1 MMVVRRRHR
10 RATRSAL
17 VLAVAA
23 ALMSAAPAAAET
35 LYVAPRGDDEAD
47 CLTEAT
53 ACRTFDRAYQAAE
66 LGDTVEVAGGRYPSQ
81 PIFEVEGRTDEK
93 DRPDVTF
100 RPADGA
106 EVTLRCWDD
115 GSNCLAVEAHHVTV
129 EGMRMADL
137 KPLGGFE
144 RQGGVCICRGSYDV
158 TYRDLD
164 AGYLYI
170 AGDHATVLGG
180 DFGPITEFVSKIE
193 YGDDGPSHD
202 ILIDGA
208 RFHDHRSF
216 ESHSECIA
224 AYSGIDVTIRNSRFD
239 NCEPFGIFLAPG
251 ANEVA
256 TGYTIEN
263 NLFENTGGVPMS
275 AHIKTREDDGA
286 DCSGLTV
293 RFNTFIDD
301 NVISE
306 CQGEDIRWHSNV
318 FDLGGCGA
326 VGRFDHNVWL
336 EGETTCG
343 ADANAQV
350 ADLGLD
356 AEGRVTPESPAIEA
370 GDPSDAPVDDIDG
383 DLRLFATAPDAGAD
397 EHVASGFGVPI
408 VGWLLTRVSSP
419 AAAPPTD
426 RR

>member
-1 MMVVRRRHR
+1 VR
-10 RATRSAL
+10 AL
-17 VLAVAA
+17 VVPLAIAT
-23 ALMSAAPAAAET
+23 ALLAAAPAAADT
-35 LYVAPRGDDEAD
+35 LHVAPHGDDDAD
-47 CLTEAT
+47 CLTKAT
-53 ACRTFDRAYQAAE
+53 ACATFDRAYQAAE

-81 PIFEVEGRTDEK
+81 PIFEVDGRTGEK

-100 RPADGA
+100 RPAPG
-106 EVTLRCWDD
+106 ETVTLGCWDD
-115 GSNCLAVEAHHVTV
+115 GSNCVAVEAHHVTV

-208 RFHDHRSF
+208 RFHDHRAF

-224 AYSGIDVTIRNSRFD
+224 AYSGIDVTIRNSTFD

-263 NLFENTGGVPMS
+263 NVFTNTGGVPMS
-275 AHIKTREDDGA
+275 AHIKARSEEGS

-293 RFNTFIDD
+293 RFNTFLDD

-306 CQGEDIRWHSNV
+306 CRGEGIRWHSNV
-318 FDLGGCGA
+318 FELGGCGE

-336 EGETTCG
+336 EGETRCG
-343 ADANAQV
+343 ADANRRV
-350 ADLGLD
+350 DDLAVD
-356 AEGRVTPESPAIEA
+356 EQGRLTAESPAIGA
-370 GDPSDAPVDDIDG
+370 GDPADSPAQDRDG
-383 DLRLFATAPDAGAD
+383 DVRLLDATPDAGAD
-397 EHVASGFGVPI
+397 EHGVRGFSGLI
-408 VGWLLTRVSSP
+408 AGWLLERLGSL
-419 AAAPPTD
+419 AAAQPTG
-426 RR
+426 RH